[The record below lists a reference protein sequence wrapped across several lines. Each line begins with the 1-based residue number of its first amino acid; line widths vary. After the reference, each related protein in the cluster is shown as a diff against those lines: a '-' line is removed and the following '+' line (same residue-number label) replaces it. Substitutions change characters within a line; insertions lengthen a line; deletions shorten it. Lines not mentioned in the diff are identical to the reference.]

1 MSSTKPSIRL
11 TTSSRP
17 SLLEGDNDTDYNNH
31 AHELSTHTEERAN
44 HPLLS
49 NGFQTAYNDSKFDR
63 HPSSSCKWTIS
74 WLTPAIIVGSF
85 ILGMSTTKIHEAI
98 LKLKCYKALLI
109 AVAHYIYCRE
119 LDQKRVASTV
129 PQNWN
134 NSISMAFART
144 FSLLLAISASQA
156 FNQLL
161 WWYLRR
167 QRLSVSKIDALF
179 SLSTGPL
186 KLYRLDILRRA
197 PVLWIFGLFFPLIP
211 IITTI
216 FPTGAL
222 IVDLHPFPHT
232 NLTEVPALDIDY
244 HGNGSAVA
252 FFQNAMFTP
261 GFDGEYR

>member
-1 MSSTKPSIRL
+1 MDDRL
-11 TTSSRP
+11 
-17 SLLEGDNDTDYNNH
+17 
-31 AHELSTHTEERAN
+31 AN
-44 HPLLS
+44 TCH
-49 NGFQTAYNDSKFDR
+49 
-63 HPSSSCKWTIS
+63 HS
-74 WLTPAIIVGSF
+74 WQF
-85 ILGMSTTKIHEAI
+85 HLGYVYYTNTLAI
-98 LKLKCYKALLI
+98 LKLKCYTALLM
-109 AVAHYIYCRE
+109 AVAHYIYCRK
-119 LDQKRVASTV
+119 LDQKRVALTV
-129 PQNWN
+129 PQSWN

-144 FSLLLAISASQA
+144 FSLLLVISASQA

-186 KLYRLDILRRA
+186 KLYRLDILRRV
-197 PVLWIFGLFFPLIP
+197 PVLWIFGLFFPLVP

-216 FPTGAL
+216 FPAGAL
-222 IVDLHPFPHT
+222 VVDLYPFPQT
-232 NLTEVPALDIDY
+232 NTTEVPTLDIDY

>member
-1 MSSTKPSIRL
+1 MDDRL
-11 TTSSRP
+11 ANACHHSWQLHLGYATT
-17 SLLEGDNDTDYNNH
+17 
-31 AHELSTHTEERAN
+31 
-44 HPLLS
+44 
-49 NGFQTAYNDSKFDR
+49 Q
-63 HPSSSCKWTIS
+63 
-74 WLTPAIIVGSF
+74 
-85 ILGMSTTKIHEAI
+85 ILWAI
-98 LKLKCYKALLI
+98 LKLKCYKALLM
-109 AVAHYIYCRE
+109 AVAHYIYCRK
-119 LDQKRVASTV
+119 LDHKRVAVTV

-134 NSISMAFART
+134 NSISMAFARI

-186 KLYRLDILRRA
+186 KLYRLDILRHV
-197 PVLWIFGLFFPLIP
+197 PVLWIFGLFLPLTP

-222 IVDLHPFPHT
+222 IVDVYPLPQT
-232 NLTEVPALDIDY
+232 NPTEVTTLDIDY

-252 FFQNAMFTP
+252 FFQNAMFVP